1 MKKRNRTIPAASKLN
16 LLRQIGNLIP
26 NFLVARLARETGARD
41 KARTF
46 SPWSHLLALMYAQLT
61 HSIGLNDVCDGLAL
75 HSGPLSS
82 LRGATPPNRNTFSH
96 ANKVRPAQMAEQLF
110 WAVLEHLGNLAPAFV
125 SGRAGKR
132 FARRFR
138 RTIHLVDST
147 TIPLIASC
155 MDWARAHLDTA
166 PMQYRGKRSADLR
179 IGTNRRFPANLAE
192 SEFGAPGAVSRCAH
206 WARHRRRKA
215 AAKCHLRLDLQS
227 FLPRFAIVDT
237 ARHNDAQRAREMCAG
252 VKAGEIVIFDKAY
265 VDFEHLADLAMR
277 EVFWITRA
285 KENLSFRV
293 VRCFQQGAV
302 GKILRDDL
310 IQLQTPASLQDY
322 PVGLRRLVALVEVN
336 GEEIVMEFLTNNL
349 EWSAQ
354 SIVELYRCRWQI
366 EVFFKQIKQTLQLA
380 DFLGTSANAV
390 RWQVWTALLVY
401 LLLRYLAFLSDWSH
415 SFSRLFTLIR
425 AALWN
430 KWDGLSLLRRYG
442 TADGHFRYLARPE
455 QAYLPGIG

>member
-1 MKKRNRTIPAASKLN
+1 MKKKNNHVPATSKLN
-16 LLRQIGNLIP
+16 LLRQICNFIP
-26 NFLVARLARETGARD
+26 EFLVHKIAGQTGARD

-46 SPWSHLLALMYAQLT
+46 TPWSHVVALLYGQLT
-61 HSIGLNDVCDGLAL
+61 HSIGLNDVCDALRL

-82 LRGATPPNRNTFSH
+82 LRGATPPNRNTLSH
-96 ANKVRPAQMAEQLF
+96 ANKVRPAAMAEQLF
-110 WAVLEHLGNLAPAFV
+110 WAVLEHLGNQSPGFV

-132 FARRFR
+132 FARKFK
-138 RTIHLVDST
+138 RTIPLVDST

-155 MDWARAHLDTA
+155 MDWA
-166 PMQYRGKRSADLR
+166 K
-179 IGTNRRFPANLAE
+179 
-192 SEFGAPGAVSRCAH
+192 
-206 WARHRRRKA
+206 HRRRKA

-227 FLPRFAIVDT
+227 FLPRFALVDT
-237 ARHNDAQRAREMCAG
+237 ARHNDAKRAREVCAG
-252 VKAGEIVIFDKAY
+252 IQAGEIVIFDKAY
-265 VDFEHLADLAMR
+265 VDFEHLADLSMR
-277 EVFWITRA
+277 EVFWVTRA

-293 VRCFQQGAV
+293 VRCLQHGAA

-310 IQLQTPASLQDY
+310 IQLQTPASRQDY
-322 PVGLRRLVALVEVN
+322 PVKLRRIVALVEVD
-336 GEEIVMEFLTNNL
+336 GQEVEMEFLTNNL

-401 LLLRYLAFLSDWSH
+401 LLLRYLAFLSNWSH

-425 AALWN
+425 AALWK
-430 KWDGLSLLRRYG
+430 KWDLLNLLRRYG
-442 TADGHFRYLARPE
+442 TAAGHFRYLAQPE
-455 QAYLPGIG
+455 QAYLPGMG